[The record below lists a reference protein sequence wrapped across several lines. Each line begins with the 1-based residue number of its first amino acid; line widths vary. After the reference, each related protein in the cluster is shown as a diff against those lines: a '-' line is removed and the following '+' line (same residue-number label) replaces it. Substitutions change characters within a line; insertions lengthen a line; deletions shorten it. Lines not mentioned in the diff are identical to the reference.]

1 VLAGAAIPVVT
12 LWAVKDTYLA
22 GVISAILGGV
32 VVVSA
37 AVGKLF
43 KFHENWLHYR
53 ALVEAVAREK
63 ELYSAGAG
71 DYAAI
76 DATERDR
83 LLVERVENLLANKT
97 AQFLDTHKRTGEN
110 DTSD

>member
-1 VLAGAAIPVVT
+1 
-12 LWAVKDTYLA
+12 
-22 GVISAILGGV
+22 

-71 DYAAI
+71 DYSAI

-83 LLVERVENLLANKT
+83 LLVERVKNLLANKT